1 MQKNFIFSAAAFF
14 LLSANRFF
22 HIKLVDNFL
31 YEKYRQVVNFQTVNH
46 CRYEGYD
53 MSIATNDQEE
63 VTVVGTFHHFI

>member
-1 MQKNFIFSAAAFF
+1 MLIIFCSVSFY
-14 LLSANRFF
+14 LG
-22 HIKLVDNFL
+22 